1 MPSSLIGLVSNGP
14 QQTYESPFNR
24 IAGSLMGSK
33 SQSTWV
39 HRENGFTCYASGSES
54 IACSPDHSLLL
65 ALYGTV
71 YGLDALNCQ
80 SKDSDMQCHEP
91 SKKLL
96 QLYLREGSEGLCG
109 LNGHYVIM
117 IWEKEFEKLTLI
129 NDRCGFKRFYYC
141 QLPDSLVFAS
151 EYKAICV
158 VPDFSNRL
166 NEQAL
171 ADLMYLGFIL
181 KDRTLF
187 ENINLLP
194 AASVLTYCHGRLS
207 TEKYWDYQFFQT
219 GESILSEEEY
229 MWLFAKKLQEAV
241 NRRISGQKKIILP
254 ISGGLDSRTMA
265 GMLWKSGFKGT
276 VQAFSHG
283 HRHCYDVKFGRK
295 IAKRLGFNHTF
306 LPFSGDYLAKYAN
319 KLVRLTEGNISCF
332 AAYLMVCH
340 DFININEADAVL
352 TGFIGDVLTGT
363 NVRKKL
369 KGKTDEEIIRAT
381 FEIPLGHLEILSKCL
396 KRRVYERVVNV
407 TINDL
412 KVDLPDPFYKAQY
425 LTLSQRQ
432 RRYMAL
438 NLFCLEPLV
447 GVIAPFIDN
456 EFMDFILK
464 VPLDF
469 LEEQSLYKKMIVKYL
484 PEVARIPHT
493 ETGLPLARSWF
504 GEGIH
509 WRWDRF
515 YRYYLPRWTDRK
527 WGNHNF
533 KDYSHPNESIRTGSR
548 EFFLKKL
555 KNNPFLAEY
564 FDMDQLHNLLNDHM
578 DGKTYQEELLCA
590 LLAFALWAE
599 IFIDGSEPL
608 DVTD

>member
-1 MPSSLIGLVSNGP
+1 MTSGLIGILSNSPEKGAESLLKKMGESLLYSKGP
-14 QQTYESPFNR
+14 TTCVHREKGFTW
-24 IAGSLMGSK
+24 AGFGSK
-33 SQSTWV
+33 SLKW
-39 HRENGFTCYASGSES
+39 ASAGSVV
-54 IACSPDHSLLL
+54 L

-71 YGLDALNCQ
+71 YDLDSLNRR

-96 QLYLREGSEGLCG
+96 QLYLQKGPKSLCG

-141 QLPDSLVFAS
+141 QLPDRLIFAS
-151 EYKAICV
+151 EYKAICAI
-158 VPDFSNRL
+158 PDFSDRL

-187 ENINLLP
+187 QDIQLLP
-194 AASVLTYCHGRLS
+194 AASILTYNQGRLS
-207 TEKYWDYQFFQT
+207 IEKYWDYQFFQP

-254 ISGGLDSRTMA
+254 ISGGLDSRTMV

-283 HRHCYDVKFGRK
+283 HRHCYDVRFGRK

-306 LPFSGDYLAKYAN
+306 LPFSADYLAKYAN
-319 KLVRLTEGNISCF
+319 KLVRVTEGNISCF

-340 DFININEADAVL
+340 DFLKMNGADAVL

-369 KGKTDEEIIRAT
+369 KGKSDEEIIQAT
-381 FEIPLGHLEILSKCL
+381 FEIPPGHLEILSKCL
-396 KRRVYERVVNV
+396 KRRVYERVENI

-412 KVDLPDPFYKAQY
+412 KVDLPDPFYKAHY

-447 GVIAPFIDN
+447 GVLAPFIDN

-504 GEGIH
+504 REGIH

-515 YRYYLPRWTDRK
+515 YRYYLPRWTNRK

-533 KDYSHPNESIRTGSR
+533 KDYIHPNESIRTGSR

-555 KNNPFLAEY
+555 KNNSFLSQY
-564 FDMDQLHNLLNDHM
+564 FDMDHLHKLLDAHM
-578 DGKTYQEELLCA
+578 TGKTNQEEMLCA

-599 IFIDGSEPL
+599 IFIDGREPL
-608 DVTD
+608 DVAD